1 MHLLT
6 NIPAPP
12 KISNRDLVNRDLILL
27 YPNYKKTRG
36 FTPPVP

>member
-12 KISNRDLVNRDLILL
+12 KISNRDLVNRDLVNRDLILL
-27 YPNYKKTRG
+27 YPEL
-36 FTPPVP
+36 